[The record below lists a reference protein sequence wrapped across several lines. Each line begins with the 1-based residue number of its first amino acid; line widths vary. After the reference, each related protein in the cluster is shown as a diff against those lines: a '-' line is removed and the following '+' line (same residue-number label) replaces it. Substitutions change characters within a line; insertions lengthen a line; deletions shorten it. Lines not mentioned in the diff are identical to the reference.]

1 MKLPNFEYVAPS
13 SPTEVVKILAEHKGE
28 AKIIAGGQSLLPTMA
43 FRLAQ
48 PRVLVDVRKLDGLNN
63 IAMEGSGVVLG
74 ARVRWCDIE
83 RHAELAKAHPL
94 LVEAVK
100 HVAHYQVR
108 NRGTVGGSLAHADP
122 ASELPCIAATCDAEL
137 RVLGPSGERRI
148 RAADFFQGP
157 LTTALA
163 DDELILDVRLPAW
176 PSARK
181 WAFSEFSRRP
191 GDFALAGVALFYDLD
206 AEQRAANAHIGV
218 LGACYFPKRLAGA
231 ERALDGRHVDIDTAR
246 AVGAA
251 AADEADASDDL
262 HASAAYRRA
271 LVGTLL
277 ERALVT
283 AANRGRST
291 PLTA

>member
-100 HVAHYQVR
+100 HVANYQVR
-108 NRGTVGGSLAHADP
+108 N
-122 ASELPCIAATCDAEL
+122 
-137 RVLGPSGERRI
+137 
-148 RAADFFQGP
+148 
-157 LTTALA
+157 
-163 DDELILDVRLPAW
+163 
-176 PSARK
+176 
-181 WAFSEFSRRP
+181 
-191 GDFALAGVALFYDLD
+191 
-206 AEQRAANAHIGV
+206 
-218 LGACYFPKRLAGA
+218 
-231 ERALDGRHVDIDTAR
+231 
-246 AVGAA
+246 
-251 AADEADASDDL
+251 
-262 HASAAYRRA
+262 
-271 LVGTLL
+271 
-277 ERALVT
+277 
-283 AANRGRST
+283 
-291 PLTA
+291 